1 MIITVTITVVL
12 LAAGAL
18 CALVRVIRG
27 PSILDRMVA
36 VDALL
41 VAVIAGLA
49 AEAAYNRNPTTL
61 PLLVVLAL
69 LGFTASTAVAQ
80 FVGGRDA
87 PRDGV
92 AETKRRDAAEVE
104 AERYDGSG
112 EVKR

>member
-1 MIITVTITVVL
+1 MTIAVTIMVVL

-18 CALVRVIRG
+18 CALVRVVRG

-41 VAVIAGLA
+41 VAVMAGLA
-49 AEAAYNRNPTTL
+49 AEAAYHRNPTTL

-87 PRDGV
+87 PRDGSEE
-92 AETKRRDAAEVE
+92 ARR
-104 AERYDGSG
+104 RDGSG
-112 EVKR
+112 EARR